1 MRRVFSRYLLQIL
14 AVVLYAA
21 STNAVAEEA
30 LGRLF
35 LTPEKRDLLDRQRAL
50 NSLEN
55 QASEEPLIQ
64 INGQVRRSSGK
75 RTTWING
82 QAQNDSETRTGIVV
96 LPDGRGAERVV
107 IESSEDPHASVKIG
121 EAFNRSTQETASPLG
136 DGKVM
141 VHKRGA
147 APARP

>member
-1 MRRVFSRYLLQIL
+1 MNRPPWSIRL
-14 AVVLYAA
+14 ALAFALVAVPAA
-21 STNAVAEEA
+21 SFAEEA

-55 QASEEPLIQ
+55 QTLEEPQIL

-82 QAQNDSETRTGIVV
+82 QAQNDDETRTGIVAR
-96 LPDGRGAERVV
+96 PDTRAAGRVM
-107 IESSEDPHASVKIG
+107 IESSEDPPASVKIG
-121 EAFNRSTQETASPLG
+121 ETLNRSTQEAVSPLG
-136 DGKVM
+136 DGKIV
-141 VHKRGA
+141 VPGTGRL
-147 APARP
+147 PQR